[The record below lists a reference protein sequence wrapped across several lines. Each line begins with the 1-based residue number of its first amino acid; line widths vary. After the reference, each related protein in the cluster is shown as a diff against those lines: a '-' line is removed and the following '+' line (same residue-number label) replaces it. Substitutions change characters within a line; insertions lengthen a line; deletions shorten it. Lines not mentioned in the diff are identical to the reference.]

1 MDTPDRKVM
10 KAIVHEE
17 VKGLLNPKKFL
28 SRTASS
34 RYQDRNTKTE
44 LHYTSFGIDEVVKVK
59 FEWPALDKD
68 LLENNTRHGK
78 SKKKK
83 SKHSD
88 SPEDVQGYASK
99 LFPEFLNA
107 VSSKKTL
114 TAYYLD
120 THNSAM
126 SNRAQPDCTHPV
138 ASCPYPSPALVRFLG
153 ELKKRREMPCFT
165 NEEKEK
171 AVGYALQWLEDEPI
185 RDHFIVYLTDLC
197 WIQFFNVDQEG
208 QVLESPVLDLQKK
221 GQQWL
226 AGLLT
231 ASDGAVGYPQEVH
244 FVRFSNSPVRYERF
258 LGKGS
263 MGTVFEDSSH
273 QVIKLFSSS
282 DHAVVEFSNF
292 ENLHDKIEVLSKKI
306 RQNFKSTIS
315 RLIPPRN
322 LVTMSDDKTAIRYP
336 WLGTKCQFDGQ
347 SFADLVDFVHLLDEC
362 GLVYRDLRS
371 SNLVSYEAR
380 LIPIDYGSI
389 CVKGALLPYHGTQS
403 NASDR
408 LLELFSRKK
417 KFFSVTPVDDLHSLI
432 RCARELVA
440 VDRDEFD
447 YSMAEAKKDA
457 TLRAFWDKKLDGD
470 WWQMLSK
477 HAYSCDYKALR
488 NDFLKNVNL

>member
-1 MDTPDRKVM
+1 MDTPDRKAM
-10 KAIVHEE
+10 KAMMHEE
-17 VKGLLNPKKFL
+17 FKAMINPKKFL
-28 SRTASS
+28 SRTGSS

-44 LHYTSFGIDEVVKVK
+44 LNFTSFGIDKLVNVKYG
-59 FEWPALDKD
+59 WPTLDKA
-68 LLENNTRHGK
+68 LLENNARQEK
-78 SKKKK
+78 SKKKVK
-83 SKHSD
+83 LSD
-88 SPEDVQGYASK
+88 CPEDVQGYASK

-107 VSSKKTL
+107 VNSIEAL
-114 TAYYLD
+114 TAQYVD
-120 THNSAM
+120 THDSPM
-126 SNRAQPDCTHPV
+126 SNRAKPDCTHPV

-153 ELKKRREMPCFT
+153 ELKKRRKMPQFT
-165 NEEKEK
+165 NEEKEQ
-171 AVGYALQWLEDEPI
+171 AVGYALQWLDAEPI
-185 RDHFIVYLTDLC
+185 RKHFIVYLTDLC

-231 ASDGAVGYPQEVH
+231 ASDGAVGYPEEVH
-244 FVRFSNSPVRYERF
+244 FVRFRNSPVRYERF

-282 DHAVVEFSNF
+282 DHAVAEFSNF
-292 ENLHDKIEVLSKKI
+292 KNLCGRIKALPKNVKRE
-306 RQNFKSTIS
+306 FKSTIL
-315 RLIPPRN
+315 RLIPPQN
-322 LVTMSDDKTAIRYP
+322 LVHISDDKTAIRYP
-336 WLGTKCQFDGQ
+336 WLGTKCQFNSQ
-347 SFADLVDFVHLLDEC
+347 SFADLVDFVHLLDKC

-408 LLELFSRKK
+408 LLALLSQKK
-417 KFFSVTPVDDLHSLI
+417 KKISVTPVDDLHSLI

-447 YSMAEAKKDA
+447 YSMAEAKKDE
-457 TLRAFWDKKLDGD
+457 TLRTFWDKKLDGD

-477 HAYSCDYKALR
+477 HADSCDYKALR